1 MSALSDRGC
10 VPGWMREAGSLAT
23 RIAGELVPCQG
34 QLEEPLPVRTFGL
47 RSALHCELGFMLRI
61 VLGAHEADPNR
72 PSGQARGNFVRMIA
86 G

>member
-1 MSALSDRGC
+1 
-10 VPGWMREAGSLAT
+10 
-23 RIAGELVPCQG
+23 
-34 QLEEPLPVRTFGL
+34 LPVRTFGL